1 MDRSKALL
9 NVKHVVDNTGNGRE
23 IGRDQHA
30 KPTEL
35 SWLIGWRLL
44 EGYDFRPVFVAVND
58 YLGGSVTRDEA
69 IELATDYLIDMG
81 LLTAY
86 EEVFPDW
93 VVGPGS

>member
-9 NVKHVVDNTGNGRE
+9 NVKHVVDNALNGRE
-23 IGRDQHA
+23 TGKDQYA

-58 YLGGSVTRDEA
+58 YLGGVYVKEA
-69 IELATDYLIDMG
+69 APKG
-81 LLTAY
+81 AA
-86 EEVFPDW
+86 V
-93 VVGPGS
+93 